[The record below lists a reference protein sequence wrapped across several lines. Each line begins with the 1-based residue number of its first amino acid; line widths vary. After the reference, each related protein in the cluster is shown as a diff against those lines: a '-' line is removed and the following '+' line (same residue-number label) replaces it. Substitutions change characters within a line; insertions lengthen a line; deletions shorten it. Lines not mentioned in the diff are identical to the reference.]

1 MSKVFQQLHIL
12 TDQELETLYT
22 NIAAHILKYQ
32 ELSNAEQ
39 VELGRKNRD
48 LVFAEIK
55 RRGELAAKGDYK
67 AGTRDDEGILAMMG
81 YRVGKHNGVPEKM
94 RRAILERVV
103 SGPLPPI
110 ANLALLQEWGDDN
123 SEKRLARIATRICFF
138 VVKNASFNSENYDQ
152 ALTEWRNDMDW
163 LKEAYYVPRQY
174 SFKWPNVHF
183 EDEAGTK

>member
-1 MSKVFQQLHIL
+1 MSKVFQQLHTL
-12 TDQELETLYT
+12 TDQELENLYS
-22 NIAAHILKYQ
+22 NIVVHILKH
-32 ELSNAEQ
+32 EEASNAAQ
-39 VELGRKNRD
+39 VELGRKNRA

-55 RRGELAAKGDYK
+55 RRGELAAKGEYK

-103 SGPLPPI
+103 FGPLPPI

-123 SEKRLARIATRICFF
+123 SEKRLMRIASRICFF
-138 VVKNASFNSENYDQ
+138 VVKNASFNNENYEQ

-163 LKEAYYVPRQY
+163 LKETYYVPRQC

-183 EDEAGTK
+183 EAEAGTK